1 MHKYSGQRSKKA
13 GLAPGTLVHIG
24 KRKMEKTSV
33 SFIEYDSQT
42 LTEKGLSKISE
53 LSKQADNGK
62 IKWINIDGLDE
73 IEYLEEL
80 GKCFGLH
87 PLVLE
92 DMLNTEQ
99 RPKIED
105 YDDYIYIVVK
115 MLYYNKEALE
125 IVTEHQSIV
134 IGKDFVITVGEKD
147 GDVFD
152 TVRERLKNGSSRIR
166 RLKADYLAYSLLDAI
181 VDNYF
186 IVLEKLGD
194 SIEAVEE
201 FLVSNP
207 SQNVL
212 HMINDLKRDML
223 YMHKYVWPL
232 REVAGLLE
240 RGDSELVADSTRFYL
255 RDIYDH
261 IIQVMDTTETYR
273 DILSGMLD
281 IYLSSI
287 SNKMNEIMKVL
298 TIISTIFIPLTF
310 LAGIYGMNF
319 RYMPELGWKLGY
331 PALLLLMLLIAL
343 AMLYYF
349 RKKKWL

>member
-1 MHKYSGQRSKKA
+1 MHKYSGQRAKKA

-24 KRKMEKTSV
+24 SRKMEKAAI
-33 SFIEYDSQT
+33 SFIEYDCQT
-42 LTEKGLSKISE
+42 ITVKDLSKVSDI
-53 LSKQADNGK
+53 KYAADGK
-62 IKWINIDGLDE
+62 VKWINIDGLDE
-73 IEYLEEL
+73 TEYLEEL

-115 MLYYNKEALE
+115 MLYYNYEARE
-125 IVTEHQSIV
+125 IITEHQSIV
-134 IGKDFVITVGEKD
+134 MGSDFVITVGEKA

-152 TVRERLKNGSSRIR
+152 SVRERLNNGCGRIR
-166 RLKADYLAYSLLDAI
+166 KLKADYLAYSLLDAI

-194 SIEAVEE
+194 SIEEVEE

-207 SQNVL
+207 GQNEL
-212 HMINDLKRDML
+212 HMINDLKRSML

-240 RGDSELVADSTRFYL
+240 RGESELVADSTKFYL

-261 IIQVMDTTETYR
+261 VIQVMDTTETYR

-319 RYMPELGWKLGY
+319 KVMPELGWKLGY
-331 PALLLLMLLIAL
+331 PALLLVMLLTAI
-343 AMLYYF
+343 AMLHYF